1 MKVGILGSGE
11 AGCTLGR
18 GLIRLGYSVMIGTR
32 DPRKEKLQQ
41 WIQENRPAASLGTFA
56 EAAASGDILFLCTS
70 WSGTQ
75 AAIETAGVWNF
86 RNKVVVDVTNPLDGK
101 GPDHAG
107 RLRLVTGNAA
117 SGGERVQR
125 WLQDAHV
132 VKAFNSTGSALMTDP
147 AFDEG
152 PPTMFIAGND
162 ELAKKAVTDLLRHLG
177 WKDVQDTGSIEMS
190 RHLESLY
197 VIWSAVGFRTGKWH
211 HAFRLLRK

>member
-11 AGCTLGR
+11 VGRTLGS
-18 GLIRLGYSVMIGTR
+18 GLIRLGYGVMIGTR
-32 DPRKEKLQQ
+32 DQRKEKLQQ
-41 WIQENRPAASLGTFA
+41 WMKENRPKAQLGSFA
-56 EAAASGDILFLCTS
+56 EAAAFGDFIFLCTN

-75 AAIETAGVWNF
+75 AALEAAGVWNF

-107 RLRLVTGNAA
+107 RLRLTTGSAA

-132 VKAFNSTGSALMTDP
+132 VKALNSTGSTLMINP
-147 AFDEG
+147 VFEEG

-162 ELAKKAVTDLLRHLG
+162 ELAKKAITDLLHHFG
-177 WKDVQDTGSIEMS
+177 WKDVADTGGIEMS

-197 VIWSAVGFRTGKWH
+197 VIWSALGYRSGQWQ